1 MFDFRISISFVS
13 SFSYLLLLSFQFLFS
28 LLFYFL
34 FLEGGIAPEESETK
48 GKDADSETKIETDST
63 DGKKDDKTA
72 SKKGKKEESKSK
84 SKKGKKAEKKVK
96 KDNILRR
103 FLTGACVTLKN
114 ILRNFV

>member
-1 MFDFRISISFVS
+1 M
-13 SFSYLLLLSFQFLFS
+13 
-28 LLFYFL
+28 